1 MATRA
6 KKFQPGEKGTVYSS
20 WRVMHQ
26 SDNEVKLMKN
36 EAIQG
41 GTLLNC
47 KVLHQVLFII
57 HRVKHHI
64 QKNTIRN
71 PILIV
76 PGGAAKHKSS
86 YISKYKGRV
95 SFMKNREIW
104 SF

>member
-26 SDNEVKLMKN
+26 SDNEVKFMKN
-36 EAIQG
+36 EALQG
-41 GTLLNC
+41 GTLLKH
-47 KVLHQVLFII
+47 KVLLHILCRI

-76 PGGAAKHKSS
+76 PGGAAKHKFS
-86 YISKYKGRV
+86 YISKYQGRV

>member
-6 KKFQPGEKGTVYSS
+6 KKFQPGEKKSFYLCSG
-20 WRVMHQ
+20 VMHQ
-26 SDNEVKLMKN
+26 SDNEVKFMKN
-36 EAIQG
+36 EALQG
-41 GTLLNC
+41 GTLLKH
-47 KVLHQVLFII
+47 KVLLHILCRI

-76 PGGAAKHKSS
+76 PGGAAKHKFS
-86 YISKYKGRV
+86 YISKYQGRV

>member
-6 KKFQPGEKGTVYSS
+6 KNFQPGEKGTVYSS

-41 GTLLNC
+41 GTLLKR

-57 HRVKHHI
+57 HSVKHHI
-64 QKNTIRN
+64 QKNRIRN
-71 PILIV
+71 TNLIA
-76 PGGAAKHKSS
+76 PGGAAKHKFS
-86 YISKYKGRV
+86 YVSKYQRRV
-95 SFMKNREIW
+95 FSMKNREIW

>member
-41 GTLLNC
+41 GTLLKH
-47 KVLHQVLFII
+47 KVLLHILCRI
-57 HRVKHHI
+57 HRVKRHI
-64 QKNTIRN
+64 QKKRIRN
-71 PILIV
+71 TILIV
-76 PGGAAKHKSS
+76 PGGAAKHKFS
-86 YISKYKGRV
+86 YVSKYQWRV
-95 SFMKNREIW
+95 SSMKNREIW